1 MGFAA
6 SSMRLEPKPA
16 AAISAAGFAL
26 LLIFGAAWPG
36 PGLWLLGAAL
46 GCIAAA
52 GVTWWLDA
60 STAARTRPL
69 AQRVAQTPF
78 STSPRRPRGF
88 GVELPGDVGA
98 PWRSTA
104 IGRSLPRR
112 VHVAAVVGA
121 CGLLG
126 LVIFIVGAV
135 GGDAEAD
142 PSTPTLAV
150 SPEVIDLSREG
161 GTTAL
166 TATVRPPTTE
176 PRASS
181 PAAAAS
187 AAPTVAERPIVV
199 AAPKPATPV
208 ELQQRDTSVAAPV
221 LTVKHTVVDGD
232 TLYEIALTYGST
244 VDAILTLSG
253 LSDADVIH
261 PGEVLLI
268 PQPDPDD
275 VE

>member
-6 SSMRLEPKPA
+6 GSMRLEPKPA

-36 PGLWLLGAAL
+36 PGLWLLAAAL

-52 GVTWWLDA
+52 GVTWWLGAA
-60 STAARTRPL
+60 SAERTRPV

-78 STSPRRPRGF
+78 SASPRRPRGF
-88 GVELPGDVGA
+88 GVELPGEVGA
-98 PWRSTA
+98 PWRSAA

-126 LVIFIVGAV
+126 LVIFVVGAV
-135 GGDAEAD
+135 GGDVEAD
-142 PSTPTLAV
+142 PATPTSAV

-181 PAAAAS
+181 PTAAS
-187 AAPTVAERPIVV
+187 AAPTAPDRPIVV

-208 ELQQRDTSVAAPV
+208 ELQPRDTSVAAPV
-221 LTVKHTVVDGD
+221 LTVKHTVVEGD

-244 VDAILTLSG
+244 VDAILTLNG
-253 LSDADVIH
+253 LSNADVIH
-261 PGEVLLI
+261 AGEVLLI

>member
-36 PGLWLLGAAL
+36 PGLWLLAAAL

-52 GVTWWLDA
+52 GATWWLDA
-60 STAARTRPL
+60 SAIARTRPV

-88 GVELPGDVGA
+88 GVELPGNIGA
-98 PWRSTA
+98 PWQA
-104 IGRSLPRR
+104 AAVGRSLPRR

-135 GGDAEAD
+135 GGDQDAD
-142 PSTPTLAV
+142 PTTPTLAV

-161 GTTAL
+161 GTTAV

-176 PRASS
+176 PRSSS
-181 PAAAAS
+181 PVAAAS
-187 AAPTVAERPIVV
+187 AAPTAAERPIVV

-244 VDAILTLSG
+244 VDAILTLNG
-253 LSDADVIH
+253 LSNADFIH

>member
-6 SSMRLEPKPA
+6 SLMRLEPKPA

-26 LLIFGAAWPG
+26 LLIFGGAWPG
-36 PGLWLLGAAL
+36 PGLWLLAAAL

-60 STAARTRPL
+60 SSAARTRPV

-78 STSPRRPRGF
+78 STSPRRPHGF
-88 GVELPGDVGA
+88 GVELPGAVGA
-98 PWRSTA
+98 PWQPAA
-104 IGRSLPRR
+104 IGRSLPHR

-135 GGDAEAD
+135 GGDEQAD
-142 PSTPTLAV
+142 PTTPALAV
-150 SPEVIDLSREG
+150 GPAVIDLSREG

-181 PAAAAS
+181 PAAAS
-187 AAPTVAERPIVV
+187 AAPTAAERPIVV

-244 VDAILTLSG
+244 VDAILTLNG
-253 LSDADVIH
+253 LSNADFIH
-261 PGEVLLI
+261 PGDVLLI
-268 PQPDPDD
+268 AQPDPDD